1 MGTRKH
7 APPHDP
13 PAPTGHAH
21 DAMAPPNPGHGFRPG
36 TRNRV
41 MEAQMRAQG
50 RMVRSM
56 AATMARASKAAR
68 REPNRR

>member
-1 MGTRKH
+1 MGTRQH
-7 APPHDP
+7 APPHAP

-41 MEAQMRAQG
+41 MEAQMRAQE
-50 RMVRSM
+50 RMMHGM
-56 AATMARASKAAR
+56 AQTMKAASR
-68 REPNRR
+68 TAKKRK